1 MITLTEE
8 NYIKSIYQLGRYG
21 TMTVST
27 NSIAEALETKASSVT
42 DMVKKLAEKGYANY
56 KRYQGVS
63 LTSQGKKIASDVVR
77 KHRLWE
83 VFLVEKLN
91 FTWDE
96 VHDIAEQLE
105 HIKSEKLINELDKL
119 LDFPT
124 HDPHGDPIPDKN
136 GDIKKTDKIL
146 LFNLAENN
154 KGVCVGVKDTSSSFL
169 KYLDKHKIALGSEI
183 TVVSRE
189 DFDDSMVIQI
199 NGVTTMSISQAVANN
214 LFVKEEA
221 IG

>member
-27 NSIAEALETKASSVT
+27 NGIAEALETKASSVT

-63 LTSQGKKIASDVVR
+63 LTPEGKKIAADVVR

-119 LDFPT
+119 LDYPT

-146 LFNLAENN
+146 LFNLAENA

-199 NGVTTMSISQAVANN
+199 NGTMTISISQAVANN

-221 IG
+221 LD